1 MGCVC
6 NKVNRDCESEVF
18 TDLEWSHRGEH
29 IRKFVQAE
37 ARRSCIEKTHYTLSF
52 DKGHNEISSVITEG
66 LSKTTSSTTTKFV
79 SKVRFREPTMS
90 TTSTLN
96 SASSYWKNIGDI
108 MSFDGVNKR
117 ICNRYE
123 IGLRMLKAQIQVG
136 ADPNVLTTHG
146 DRTCLMFGV
155 LAEDFSF
162 VKQLVALGVDVNKTN
177 RFGETALSF
186 ALGLEREDIASYLR
200 LNGAVE
206 GVS

>member
-6 NKVNRDCESEVF
+6 NKVNRECESEIF

-29 IRKFVQAE
+29 IRKFVQTE
-37 ARRSCIEKTHYTLSF
+37 ARRSRIEKMHYTLSI

-66 LSKTTSSTTTKFV
+66 LSKTTSTATAKFI
-79 SKVRFREPTMS
+79 SKPCFRGQTMS
-90 TTSTLN
+90 TTSSLN
-96 SASSYWKNIGDI
+96 SVSSYWKNIGDI
-108 MSFDGVNKR
+108 MSYDGVNKR

-162 VKQLVALGVDVNKTN
+162 VKQLVELGVDVNRTN

-206 GVS
+206 CL